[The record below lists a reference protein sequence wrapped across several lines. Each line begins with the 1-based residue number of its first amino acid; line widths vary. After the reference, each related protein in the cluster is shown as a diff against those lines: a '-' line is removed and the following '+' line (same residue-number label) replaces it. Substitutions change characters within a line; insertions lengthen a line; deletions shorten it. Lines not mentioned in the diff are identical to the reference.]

1 VKTAQ
6 ILAQIIYEA
15 VLFWKIVPSRI
26 KTDIN
31 ELEKV
36 IEYYG
41 LMKER
46 LGTMAA
52 IIHS

>member
-1 VKTAQ
+1 MIQ
-6 ILAQIIYEA
+6 IMAQIIYEA
-15 VLFWKIVPSRI
+15 TQFWKVVPSRI
-26 KTDIN
+26 KMDID

-46 LGTMAA
+46 LHTIGKISMQ
-52 IIHS
+52 